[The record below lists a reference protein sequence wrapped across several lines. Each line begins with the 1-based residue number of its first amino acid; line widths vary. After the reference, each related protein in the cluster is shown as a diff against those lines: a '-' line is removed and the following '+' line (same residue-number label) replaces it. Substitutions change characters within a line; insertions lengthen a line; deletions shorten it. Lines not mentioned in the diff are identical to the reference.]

1 MVTGALRHLIG
12 FDTVRLPEPLSRARD
27 TQHLSQRPDPAQIR
41 SAGIVE
47 LIANPEADLDALR
60 AKISAELD
68 PSRYSLVSSDEEL
81 IANLLTKY
89 TYHSLHPGGVEVTL
103 GSAPCTTNVPW
114 YKEIPGGGY
123 ETWAVSAGHC
133 AGSPVASTFYIRQ
146 SQWIQGGVR
155 IDDSPGSA
163 SVTYVSF
170 GGTLDAAVT
179 RININGQRNT
189 HVGQAWGSGANIWQ
203 FMNWW
208 QWSPQSPSGPGIHT
222 DAYGDTVCQ
231 SGRTA
236 NAKWCGVLSHRY
248 HAYTDGATGS
258 NFTNQ
263 RISSTHGCPGDS
275 GGTIFRDSDK
285 TLTGIVSASNGSST
299 FFHNGQLCHRSI
311 KYSHTGYLKPHFGLK
326 APIGM
331 F

>member
-1 MVTGALRHLIG
+1 MK
-12 FDTVRLPEPLSRARD
+12 
-27 TQHLSQRPDPAQIR
+27 IR
-41 SAGIVE
+41 RSIV
-47 LIANPEADLDALR
+47 
-60 AKISAELD
+60 
-68 PSRYSLVSSDEEL
+68 
-81 IANLLTKY
+81 
-89 TYHSLHPGGVEVTL
+89 GVAFSIVWVVVFT
-103 GSAPCTTNVPW
+103 A
-114 YKEIPGGGY
+114 
-123 ETWAVSAGHC
+123 
-133 AGSPVASTFYIRQ
+133 
-146 SQWIQGGVR
+146 
-155 IDDSPGSA
+155 GSA
-163 SVTYVSF
+163 SAQDNGGASIIDDEVKGVDGGPVLYSWDVPTDFPADCEAIPASYVPQP
-170 GGTLDAAVT
+170 GTRVQLGLADKTADD
-179 RININGQRNT
+179 T